1 MSIPQ
6 RISSFFP
13 GLLLCAAIATVAL
26 AIERAELSLFGAR
39 WVESV
44 VLAIA
49 IGIAVTT
56 SLPVCPRFRPGIELS
71 AKGLL
76 EVAIVLLG
84 ASISYAAIQNAGV
97 ELVIGI
103 AAIVFIS
110 ILASYT
116 IGRAFGLSPK
126 LATLIACGNSIC
138 GNSAIVA
145 VAPVIEA
152 DARDV
157 TAALAFTAGLGVL
170 AVFLLPLLYYHFSLS
185 LPQYGIIAGIT
196 VYAVPQVLAATAPV
210 GMISVQIGTLVKL
223 IRVLMLGP
231 VIFLL
236 GLAMKARGTTGAG
249 RSDRRVVPWFILG
262 FFGMIALRFVG
273 LISPSQA
280 DLLANVAAILTTL
293 AMAALG
299 LSVNARSFLHAG
311 GRVML
316 TATCSVILLGAMGF
330 LLIRTVAPS

>member
-1 MSIPQ
+1 M
-6 RISSFFP
+6 
-13 GLLLCAAIATVAL
+13 A
-26 AIERAELSLFGAR
+26 ERAEFFLFGVR
-39 WVESV
+39 WVESI

-49 IGIAVTT
+49 FGIAVATWQPIT
-56 SLPVCPRFRPGIELS
+56 ARLKPGIDLS

-84 ASISYAAIQNAGV
+84 ASVSFSAIRSAGPEMIV
-97 ELVIGI
+97 GI
-103 AAIVFIS
+103 VAIVFVS
-110 ILASYT
+110 IGATYS
-116 IGRAFGLSPK
+116 IGRMLGLSSK

-152 DARDV
+152 PAEDV

-170 AVFLLPLLYYHFSLS
+170 AVFLLPVVYYQLGLSLS
-185 LPQYGIIAGIT
+185 QYGVIAGIT

-210 GMISVQIGTLVKL
+210 GVLSVQIGTLVKL

-231 VIFLL
+231 VLFLL
-236 GLAMKARGTTGAG
+236 GFAMKMRGADAPG
-249 RSDRRVVPWFILG
+249 RSGRSVVPWFILG
-262 FFGMIALRFVG
+262 FFGMIALRSEG
-273 LISPSQA
+273 LISTSLA
-280 DLLANVAAILTTL
+280 DMMASVASILTTL

-299 LSVNARSFLHAG
+299 LSVNVRAFLHAG

-316 TATCSVILLGAMGF
+316 AATCSVILLAAMGVV
-330 LLIRTVAPS
+330 LAGTVMHP